1 MVAIVTGVARPNSGV
16 QNMKGTARMTLT
28 ASPDWFAAA
37 KTVQKISVLVI
48 VLTVVNSF
56 LTYLIQ
62 VWRQLIFQYDIAF
75 LI

>member
-1 MVAIVTGVARPNSGV
+1 MTGVAHPNSGV

-37 KTVQKISVLVI
+37 KTVQKISVMVI
-48 VLTVVNSF
+48 VLTDVNSS
-56 LTYLIQ
+56 LTYSIQ
-62 VWRQLIFQYDIAF
+62 ACLQLIFQYDIAF